1 MINTASTIVA
11 SIVSALLSQMP
22 YITLQ
27 LILTITLQAGLD
39 YLLSDE
45 MRKER
50 EIDWVAYNQISSSTG
65 DVSTDL
71 SGSKA

>member
-50 EIDWVAYNQISSSTG
+50 EEKGQKTY
-65 DVSTDL
+65 L
-71 SGSKA
+71 EK

>member
-50 EIDWVAYNQISSSTG
+50 EEKGRNNGCVKQNKNNDN
-65 DVSTDL
+65 
-71 SGSKA
+71 

>member
-50 EIDWVAYNQISSSTG
+50 EIDWVAYNQIR
-65 DVSTDL
+65 
-71 SGSKA
+71 GSDSRKCGRNR